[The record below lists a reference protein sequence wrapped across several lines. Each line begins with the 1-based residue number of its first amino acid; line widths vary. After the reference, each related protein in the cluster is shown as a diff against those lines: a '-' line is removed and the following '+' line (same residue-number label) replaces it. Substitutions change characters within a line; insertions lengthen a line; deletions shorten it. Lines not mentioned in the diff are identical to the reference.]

1 MKLDTTMMQSKTGR
15 ELINFIDEL
24 IDVIDEKEHFTIDTK
39 NKYDKIKKEK
49 RIALGIDKARRNHY

>member
-1 MKLDTTMMQSKTGR
+1 MMQSKTGR

-39 NKYDKIKKEK
+39 NKYDKIKKEQ

>member
-39 NKYDKIKKEK
+39 NKYDKIKKEQ